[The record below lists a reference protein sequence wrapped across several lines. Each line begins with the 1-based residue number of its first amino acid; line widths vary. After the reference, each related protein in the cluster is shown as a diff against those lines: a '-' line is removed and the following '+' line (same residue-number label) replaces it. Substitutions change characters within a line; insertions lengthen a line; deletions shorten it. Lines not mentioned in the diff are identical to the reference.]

1 MDLRETRNTEVDE
14 IVAWIRSKNPD
25 LEGDLLPGTDLIETR
40 LLESLAFLEFVGLL
54 EELSGEPIDVGSL
67 SIDDFRTLD
76 RIAERFL

>member
-1 MDLRETRNTEVDE
+1 MDLSSVRDARADE

-25 LEGDLLPGTDLIETR
+25 LEGEVLPDTDLIETR
-40 LLESLAFLEFVGLL
+40 LIESLAFLEFVGLL

-67 SIDDFRTLD
+67 SIEDVRTLN